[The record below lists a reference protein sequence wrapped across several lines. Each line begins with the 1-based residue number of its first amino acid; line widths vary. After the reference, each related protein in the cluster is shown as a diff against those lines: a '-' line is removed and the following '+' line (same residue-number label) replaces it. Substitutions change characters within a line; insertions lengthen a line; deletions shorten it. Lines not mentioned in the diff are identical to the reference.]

1 MKVVF
6 KKNNK
11 FVDYKIDDIEGYK
24 FKPRKKINNLIII
37 NREMINMILLKK
49 IKKDINK
56 VSITVKLMLDSNV
69 TIVGDCNMMINEINR
84 ILKNIENKYRIYLDE
99 FDYFELMKS
108 LYSLNMELNL
118 KKKLREKNIFFLFFI

>member
-24 FKPRKKINNLIII
+24 FKPRKKIKNLIII

-56 VSITVKLMLDSNV
+56 VSITVKLMLDSNF

-99 FDYFELMKS
+99 FDYFELIKS
-108 LYSLNMELNL
+108 LYGLNMELNL
-118 KKKLREKNIFFLFFI
+118 KKKLIENNI

>member
-6 KKNNK
+6 RKNNK
-11 FVDYKIDDIEGYK
+11 YVDYKIDDIEGYK

-99 FDYFELMKS
+99 FDYFELIKS

-118 KKKLREKNIFFLFFI
+118 KKKLIENNI

>member
-99 FDYFELMKS
+99 FDYFELIKS
-108 LYSLNMELNL
+108 LYGLNMELNL
-118 KKKLREKNIFFLFFI
+118 KKKLIENNI

>member
-24 FKPRKKINNLIII
+24 FKPRTKISNLIII

-49 IKKDINK
+49 IRKDINK

-84 ILKNIENKYRIYLDE
+84 ILKNIDE
-99 FDYFELMKS
+99 
-108 LYSLNMELNL
+108 
-118 KKKLREKNIFFLFFI
+118 LF

>member
-118 KKKLREKNIFFLFFI
+118 K

>member
-37 NREMINMILLKK
+37 NREMINMVLLKK

-99 FDYFELMKS
+99 FDYFELIKS
-108 LYSLNMELNL
+108 LYGLNMELNL
-118 KKKLREKNIFFLFFI
+118 KKKLIENNI

>member
-37 NREMINMILLKK
+37 NREMINMILLKYHYYH
-49 IKKDINK
+49 K
-56 VSITVKLMLDSNV
+56 VAK
-69 TIVGDCNMMINEINR
+69 NR
-84 ILKNIENKYRIYLDE
+84 ISFLL
-99 FDYFELMKS
+99 FEVL
-108 LYSLNMELNL
+108 LP
-118 KKKLREKNIFFLFFI
+118 

>member
-56 VSITVKLMLDSNV
+56 VSITVKLLLDSNV

-99 FDYFELMKS
+99 FNYFELIKS

-118 KKKLREKNIFFLFFI
+118 KKKLIENNI

>member
-11 FVDYKIDDIEGYK
+11 FLDYKIDDIEGYK

-99 FDYFELMKS
+99 FDYFELIKS

-118 KKKLREKNIFFLFFI
+118 KKKLIENNI

>member
-84 ILKNIENKYRIYLDE
+84 ILKNIGNKYRIYLDE
-99 FDYFELMKS
+99 FDYFELIKS
-108 LYSLNMELNL
+108 LYGLNMELNL
-118 KKKLREKNIFFLFFI
+118 KKKLIENNI

>member
-1 MKVVF
+1 
-6 KKNNK
+6 
-11 FVDYKIDDIEGYK
+11 
-24 FKPRKKINNLIII
+24 
-37 NREMINMILLKK
+37 MILLKK

-99 FDYFELMKS
+99 FDYFELIKS

-118 KKKLREKNIFFLFFI
+118 KKKLIENNI

>member
-99 FDYFELMKS
+99 FDYFELIKS

-118 KKKLREKNIFFLFFI
+118 KKKLIENNI

>member
-1 MKVVF
+1 M
-6 KKNNK
+6 NI
-11 FVDYKIDDIEGYK
+11 YK
-24 FKPRKKINNLIII
+24 PIIGELTEE
-37 NREMINMILLKK
+37 N
-49 IKKDINK
+49 DINK

-99 FDYFELMKS
+99 FDYFELIKS

-118 KKKLREKNIFFLFFI
+118 KKKLIENNI

>member
-1 MKVVF
+1 
-6 KKNNK
+6 
-11 FVDYKIDDIEGYK
+11 
-24 FKPRKKINNLIII
+24 
-37 NREMINMILLKK
+37 MILLKK

-99 FDYFELMKS
+99 FDYFELIKS
-108 LYSLNMELNL
+108 LYGLNMELNL
-118 KKKLREKNIFFLFFI
+118 KKKLIENNI

>member
-84 ILKNIENKYRIYLDE
+84 ILKNIENKYRVYLDE
-99 FDYFELMKS
+99 FDYFELIKS

-118 KKKLREKNIFFLFFI
+118 KKKLIENNI